1 MSASKLSPTEL
12 RAALSLAGIFA
23 LRMFGLFMI
32 YPVFAV
38 YARNLPDA
46 NPARVGLALG
56 IYGLAQALFQMP
68 LGLLSDR
75 MGRKRVIAGGLLV
88 FALGSVVAG
97 LAHSV
102 AGIALG
108 RFLQGMGAVGSAVLA
123 LAADLSREQQ
133 RTKVMAVI
141 GVTIGLAFG
150 LALVTGPVLDAW
162 FGVPGMFGLT
172 AGLAAIAILLL
183 YLAVPTPEASPVH
196 AETEAVP
203 ALLSRVLKDPTLLRL
218 DFGILVQHA
227 ILTATFLAVP
237 LTLQAAGIAAAQAW
251 KLYLPVLLVSVLA
264 MGPMIMLADRRGQM
278 RPVMLAAVAAMG
290 LAQLGL
296 MSQAGGFW
304 LPAAALTLFFAAFN
318 FMEAALPSLISRLA
332 PGQARGTAMGVYS
345 SAQFLGIFLGGVLG
359 GLAQSHFGPVGVFGF
374 SVALTGLWFLSAWGM
389 SLPGSG
395 GRGRHPSTQVR

>member
-1 MSASKLSPTEL
+1 MSVAKLSSSER

-38 YARNLPDA
+38 YARTLPDA
-46 NPARVGLALG
+46 TPSRVGLALG

-75 MGRKRVIAGGLLV
+75 VGRKRVIAGGLVV
-88 FALGSVVAG
+88 FALGSAVAG
-97 LAHSV
+97 ISHSL

-123 LAADLSREQQ
+123 LAADLSREGQ

-150 LALVTGPVLDAW
+150 LALVAGPALEEW
-162 FGVPGMFGLT
+162 FGVPGMFWLT
-172 AGLAAIAILLL
+172 AVLAGAAILLL
-183 YLAVPTPEASPVH
+183 YAAVPTPDVSEVH

-203 ALLSRVLKDPTLLRL
+203 ALLARVLKDPVLLRL
-218 DFGILVQHA
+218 DFGILAQHA
-227 ILTATFLAVP
+227 ILTATFLGVP
-237 LTLQAAGIAAAQAW
+237 LVMQAAGIGAGQAW
-251 KLYLPVLLVSVLA
+251 QVYLPVLAASVLA
-264 MGPMIMLADRRGQM
+264 MAPMIMLAERRGHM
-278 RPVMLAAVAAMG
+278 HGVMLASVAAMG
-290 LAQLGL
+290 LAQLGFML
-296 MSQAGGFW
+296 HPGGFW
-304 LPAAALTLFFAAFN
+304 LPAAALTVFFAAFN
-318 FMEAALPSLISRLA
+318 FLEAALPSLISRLA

-359 GLAQSHFGPVGVFGF
+359 GWCQGRFGLAGSFGF
-374 SVALTGLWFLSAWGM
+374 SLGVACLWFLSAWP
-389 SLPGSG
+389 LRTPGGDAASI
-395 GRGRHPSTQVR
+395 PK

>member
-1 MSASKLSPTEL
+1 MSAAKLSPTEF

-38 YARNLPDA
+38 YARSLPDA
-46 NPARVGLALG
+46 TPSRVGLALG
-56 IYGLAQALFQMP
+56 IYGLAQALLQMP

-75 MGRKRVIAGGLLV
+75 MGRKHVIAAGLVV

-108 RFLQGMGAVGSAVLA
+108 RFLQGTGAVGSAVLA

-150 LALVTGPVLDAW
+150 LALVTGPMLDAW

-172 AGLAAIAILLL
+172 AGLAGIAILLL
-183 YLAVPTPEASPVH
+183 YSAVPAPETSPVH

-203 ALLSRVLKDPTLLRL
+203 ALLSRVLKDPRLLRL
-218 DFGILVQHA
+218 DFGILAQHA
-227 ILTATFLAVP
+227 ILTATFLGVP
-237 LTLQAAGIAAAQAW
+237 LTLQAAGVAAAQTW
-251 KLYLPVLLVSVLA
+251 KLYLPVLVVSVLV
-264 MGPMIMLADRRGQM
+264 MGPMIMLAERRGQI
-278 RPVMLAAVAAMG
+278 RPVTLASVAAMG

-296 MSQAGGFW
+296 MTQAGGFW
-304 LPAAALTLFFAAFN
+304 LPAVALTLFFAAFN
-318 FMEAALPSLISRLA
+318 FLEAALPALISRLA

-359 GLAQSHFGPVGVFGF
+359 GWCQGHFGFAGGFAFSLGVA
-374 SVALTGLWFLSAWGM
+374 SLWLLVAWPER
-389 SLPGSG
+389 LP
-395 GRGRHPSTQVR
+395 RGRRGLHTQVK